1 MIAVR
6 RDDDQICFHFTGQL
20 GDLQPGITD
29 SYRGIESMEAVLLEK
44 VREMAVDRV
53 DPRFI
58 IDGSPD
64 GYRAHQF
71 HLVLGEQEKLVPEE
85 LRRERDALEVEVY
98 KLRDQKAQ
106 LPEEEYYQ
114 KLETILRKI
123 GRIYEQAG

>member
-1 MIAVR
+1 M
-6 RDDDQICFHFTGQL
+6 
-20 GDLQPGITD
+20 
-29 SYRGIESMEAVLLEK
+29 SYRRTPLCAGGAEG
-44 VREMAVDRV
+44 
-53 DPRFI
+53 
-58 IDGSPD
+58 GSPD

-71 HLVLGEQEKLVPEE
+71 HLFLGEQEKLIPEE